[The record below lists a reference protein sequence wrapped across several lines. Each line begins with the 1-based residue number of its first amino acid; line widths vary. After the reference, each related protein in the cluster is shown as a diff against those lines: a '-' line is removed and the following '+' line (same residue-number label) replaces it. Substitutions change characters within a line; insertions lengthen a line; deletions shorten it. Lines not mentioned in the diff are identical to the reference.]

1 MSKRTNALLE
11 AYVPRMAV
19 SWLRDSP
26 EQTWKAIDGSLAF
39 VDISGFTAL
48 TEQLAKQG
56 KVGAEQMSDI
66 LNAMFADLLSVAY
79 RDGAGLVKWGGDAVL
94 LLFEGDD
101 HASRAARATHGMRER
116 LKTVGQIGKGK
127 GKVVLRMSV
136 GIHSGTFH
144 FFLVGDPEIH
154 RELLISGP
162 AASRCAEME
171 ALASADEIG
180 LTAATAALID
190 PIHLGEPLGDGRLL
204 ATAPKFESD
213 VVIARPSF
221 SGLDL
226 AGLLPTNI
234 RTHLIERQGE
244 AEHRKIGVAFIQF
257 SGTDELLS
265 REGPDALAGALDE
278 CIRTVQQ
285 ATARYGVTFFETDIN
300 RDGGKIMLT
309 AGAPA
314 SGDHNDERI
323 LRATTEIALRIG
335 RLPVR
340 IGVNRGDVFSGD
352 FGPSFRRTYSVKGD
366 AINLAAR
373 LLGKAEH
380 GQVVATMNV
389 IDKSGIEFEIEP
401 LAPFT
406 VKGKVEPIHAARV
419 GRPLDSVREAI
430 GKSTFVGRELELSLL
445 TRALDETAQGQGRLV
460 ALSGEPGIGK
470 TRLVEQ
476 ALSGVPHAIFAT
488 RCDEYEITTPY
499 WPFRALVR
507 GILQVAEDDSDAEV
521 VEALQRLAEDADQ
534 ALLPWLPLVAETI
547 DVDMPSTP
555 EVVALAEEFRK
566 ARRED
571 IVARLF
577 AAALNTPTVLTIDDV
592 HLMDDA
598 SADLLERIAKDLGG
612 STRMILITHRD
623 QDRGFLP
630 SEEYPVVE
638 IRPAPLTPQAA
649 KQFVANELADAAIT
663 SHDVAI
669 IVQRAS
675 GNPLFLRGL
684 IEAARNGERVDT
696 LPDRVEDLITSQID
710 RLPPAERTVLRFAS
724 VLGVAFNE
732 NELRAL
738 LEDRPLPTSRA
749 SLSRL
754 SYFIRQEGRGRY
766 HFEHRLL
773 RDTAYEGLP
782 YRTRRELHG
791 RAAALIEATAPDTD
805 DVAELLSL
813 HYLHAKKPEKA
824 WHYSNI
830 GGRRAAAKYAHGEAE
845 ELFTRAITAARGL
858 RGVTDEE
865 KAEAYIALA
874 DAQTAIG
881 RSDDALINL
890 DKARTRFA
898 HNGVTRASVYRRR
911 ASLERNSGRL
921 PAAMKSSKTGLRSL
935 EGIDSGE
942 ASRVAS
948 ALLATQSACLKHLG
962 QHELALAA
970 AKHALV
976 AAVAADDVE
985 AMGDANMAIYNQ
997 LIYLGR
1003 RDMTFGME
1011 GLRLYQTCGSRD
1023 REAHALNNLGFA
1035 DWHDGNVDQALTK
1048 FRGAQ
1053 TAARDSGD
1061 TYTDLATS
1069 VNIAEALSE
1078 LGAFD
1083 EAQRLIKSALPGLRA
1098 AQLTSFECAALRH
1111 LAVAQVELGQPDEAM
1126 ASVETALALAERTD
1140 DVEESIEAL
1149 NLIAQL
1155 QVNTG
1160 SHAAAFATT
1169 HEAEHLSTESGSDFT
1184 LPATLRIRGVALIG
1198 LGSIAEAQ
1206 GTLETARLHAQQH
1219 SDLELKKITELLGQ
1233 LDTEVDSSQ
1242 PL

>member
-865 KAEAYIALA
+865 KAETYIALA
-874 DAQTAIG
+874 DAQKFLG
-881 RSDDALINL
+881 RNSDALTNL
-890 DKARTRFA
+890 AQARRRLSKYPLA
-898 HNGVTRASVYRRR
+898 KASVYRRQASIQRDSSDAR
-911 ASLERNSGRL
+911 A
-921 PAAMKSSKTGLRSL
+921 ALRSVRL
-935 EGIDSGE
+935 GIAE
-942 ASRVAS
+942 ARRLGGQNAVLIESNLVAVRS
-948 ALLATQSACLKHLG
+948 ATFKHLG
-962 QHELALAA
+962 RHQQALESAQEALQLASLAG
-970 AKHALV
+970 
-976 AAVAADDVE
+976 DSE
-985 AMGDANMAIYNQ
+985 AIADANMAIHNE
-997 LIYLGR
+997 LIFLGN
-1003 RDMTFGME
+1003 RDDSYGNE
-1011 GLRLYQTCGSRD
+1011 AIRLYQEMDQLVGV
-1023 REAHALNNLGFA
+1023 AVALNNLA
-1035 DWHDGNVDQALTK
+1035 VHTWHEGNIDGALSQYLEANSAARMAGDTYLQALT
-1048 FRGAQ
+1048 
-1053 TAARDSGD
+1053 
-1061 TYTDLATS
+1061 L
-1069 VNIAEALSE
+1069 VNIGEALVE
-1078 LGAFD
+1078 LSRYAD
-1083 EAQRLIKSALPGLRA
+1083 AVSTISDALPSLRA
-1098 AQLTSFECAALRH
+1098 AGMETYRVAALRH
-1111 LAVAQVELGQPDEAM
+1111 LGNA
-1126 ASVETALALAERTD
+1126 
-1140 DVEESIEAL
+1140 
-1149 NLIAQL
+1149 
-1155 QVNTG
+1155 
-1160 SHAAAFATT
+1160 H
-1169 HEAEHLSTESGSDFT
+1169 
-1184 LPATLRIRGVALIG
+1184 IG
-1198 LGSIAEAQ
+1198 LGELEGGRVTLLRAVESARSIEDFEELTESLMALAQLELRIGQLTQALTFIEDALRIAENNDYSYLLPSLRRTQAEILLASGSTDMARERLLLAREEAQ
-1206 GTLETARLHAQQH
+1206 NFSAGEAA
-1219 SDLELKKITELLGQ
+1219 KIDALIDALG
-1233 LDTEVDSSQ
+1233 
-1242 PL
+1242 